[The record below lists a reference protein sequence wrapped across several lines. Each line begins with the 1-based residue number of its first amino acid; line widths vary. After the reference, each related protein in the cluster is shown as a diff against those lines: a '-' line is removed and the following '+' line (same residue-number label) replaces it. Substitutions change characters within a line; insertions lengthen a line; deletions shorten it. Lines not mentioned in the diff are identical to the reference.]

1 MCDVS
6 SRCRRE
12 IKIIVLCVEL
22 PLYYLPTS
30 VSITCLSYY
39 HLLQPNN
46 TLSLISK
53 ANVDHALINFML
65 DWFPKEAQE
74 KDKANKKEST
84 MEEMEGLDL
93 DIRCITM

>member
-1 MCDVS
+1 MQKRDQNHCPL
-6 SRCRRE
+6 CRAPT
-12 IKIIVLCVEL
+12 VLSADKCEH
-22 PLYYLPTS
+22 
-30 VSITCLSYY
+30 CLSCC

-74 KDKANKKEST
+74 KDKTNKKESA